1 MEKIYTIDALIY
13 PNAFIERTIVDFK
26 EVAEITF
33 KDGAVTIPW
42 EDEVE
47 IEHIFNELINY
58 ATALIND

>member
-33 KDGAVTIPW
+33 KDGAVTIP
-42 EDEVE
+42 
-47 IEHIFNELINY
+47 
-58 ATALIND
+58 